1 MALSPSARRRGP
13 HAGQARVIREPGW
26 VRQAKVQLSDLE
38 APITVKSEEQA
49 RVPDLATLAL
59 FAMAALSPFGG
70 LGDPR

>member
-1 MALSPSARRRGP
+1 MR
-13 HAGQARVIREPGW
+13 QAR
-26 VRQAKVQLSDLE
+26 VQLSDLE